1 MKPLNIA
8 KEYEEFE
15 ELELR
20 RGQIA
25 FNVQQQISV
34 VERIIENNAKYC
46 QSTLTWNVVS
56 GLLEQLK
63 TYGPAIFIT
72 AEDSLYKAMKEDV
85 EAVRMK
91 PLYGENT

>member
-1 MKPLNIA
+1 MKPLDIA
-8 KEYEEFE
+8 KQYEEFE

-20 RGQIA
+20 RAQIA
-25 FNVQQQISV
+25 FNVQQQISI

-46 QSTLTWNVVS
+46 QSPLTWNVTS

-63 TYGPAIFIT
+63 TYAPAIFIT
-72 AEDSLYKAMKEDV
+72 AEDSLDKAMKKDM

>member
-1 MKPLNIA
+1 MKPLDIA
-8 KEYEEFE
+8 KQYEEFE

-20 RGQIA
+20 RAQIA
-25 FNVQQQISV
+25 FNIQQISV

-46 QSTLTWNVVS
+46 QSPLTWNVTS

-63 TYGPAIFIT
+63 TYAPAIFVT
-72 AEDSLYKAMKEDV
+72 AEDSLHKAMQKDV